1 MRWLV
6 DECVDVA
13 LVHAL
18 RESEHDVLYISEIAP
33 RTPDTAVL
41 SKSAAEG
48 RLLLTD
54 DKDFGDLVFRR
65 GLVVPGLVLLRIAPW
80 KYEMRRIRLLRAVE
94 KFGEALFNRYTVVEE
109 ARFRIRK
116 LIELP

>member
-1 MRWLV
+1 VRWLV
-6 DECVDVA
+6 DECVDAA
-13 LVHAL
+13 LVRAL
-18 RESEHDVLYISEIAP
+18 RESDHDALYISEIAP

-80 KYEMRRIRLLRAVE
+80 KYEIRRIRLRAPE
-94 KFGEALFNRYTVVEE
+94 KFGEALSNRYTVVEK
-109 ARFRIRK
+109 ARFRIRR